1 MRFVTQGQEN
11 SNGFGNTGAE
21 HISADQTVIELA
33 PRVCRDVP
41 WSLRKMG
48 QCSVLLK
55 YCLAGI
61 KFDYT

>member
-41 WSLRKMG
+41 
-48 QCSVLLK
+48 
-55 YCLAGI
+55 
-61 KFDYT
+61 